1 MKGVCAL
8 KKAKIIVLCC
18 MIGILLCGCF
28 SVSAKEPSLVDIWPE
43 FLDILPWDV
52 KTGEYTDGRNVAKDE
67 GENPEKG
74 RQEESQQIA
83 KEEEE
88 LRKRGEEQ
96 MENDKEEEITGWPK
110 TKEKEVKSID
120 LVVILDRSGSMYG
133 MEKDTIGGFNSMLA
147 EQRKKDVPVKVTLIT
162 FNQKVDTLYERKP
175 LEEIVDMKAEDYVP
189 QGTTALLDAVGNAL
203 VGLGADKDVNTEG
216 NKVLVVIT
224 TDGYENASVEWTW
237 SKVRALIKN
246 LEAEKGYQFVFLG
259 ADINAERV
267 AEDMG
272 IRPQTAVKYKKTVGS
287 SGGVQANFRAVNVMI
302 ETVSDGEDV
311 SRNLKW
317 KDSIVEDK
325 E

>member
-18 MIGILLCGCF
+18 MITILLCGCF
-28 SVSAKEPSLVDIWPE
+28 SASAKEQSLVDIWPE
-43 FLDILPWDV
+43 FLDILPWNV

-67 GENPEKG
+67 GENPE
-74 RQEESQQIA
+74 
-83 KEEEE
+83 
-88 LRKRGEEQ
+88 
-96 MENDKEEEITGWPK
+96 MENDKKEELYGWPK
-110 TKEKEVKSID
+110 KKEKEVKSID
-120 LVVILDRSGSMYG
+120 LMVILDRSGSMYG

-147 EQRKKDVPVKVTLIT
+147 EQRKKEVPVKVTLIT
-162 FNQKVDTLYERKP
+162 FNQKVDTLYARKP
-175 LEEIVDMKAEDYVP
+175 LEEVVDMKNEDYLP

-203 VGLGADKDVNTEG
+203 VGLSADKDVNTEG

-259 ADINAERV
+259 ADINAVRV

-272 IRPQTAVKYKKTVGS
+272 IGPQTAVKYKKTVGTT
-287 SGGVQANFRAVNVMI
+287 GGVQANFRAVNVMMD
-302 ETVSDGEDV
+302 TVSEGESV
-311 SRNLKW
+311 ARNLKW

>member
-18 MIGILLCGCF
+18 MITILLCGCF
-28 SVSAKEPSLVDIWPE
+28 SASAKEQSLVDIWPE
-43 FLDILPWDV
+43 FLDILPWNV

-74 RQEESQQIA
+74 RQEENQQIA

-88 LRKRGEEQ
+88 LRKKGEEQ
-96 MENDKEEEITGWPK
+96 MENDKKEELYGWPK
-110 TKEKEVKSID
+110 KKEKEVKSID
-120 LVVILDRSGSMYG
+120 LMVILDRSGSMYG

-147 EQRKKDVPVKVTLIT
+147 EQRKKEVPVKVTLIT
-162 FNQKVDTLYERKP
+162 FNQKVDTLYARKP
-175 LEEIVDMKAEDYVP
+175 LEEVVDMKNEDYLP

-203 VGLGADKDVNTEG
+203 VGLSADKDVNTEG

-272 IRPQTAVKYKKTVGS
+272 IGPQTAVKYKKTVGTT
-287 SGGVQANFRAVNVMI
+287 GGVQANFRAVNVMMD
-302 ETVSDGEDV
+302 TVSEGESV
-311 SRNLKW
+311 ARNLKW